1 MAFEQISQN
10 DKVRLNQ
17 FLDSGMKVKQ
27 EIADLT
33 EGLKDTAK
41 TLAEEFN
48 VKPGVLM
55 KALNAAW
62 KSNIDEQKESIDQVE
77 AILDATGRR

>member
-1 MAFEQISQN
+1 MSLDQLSQN

-17 FLDSGMKVKQ
+17 FMDSGMKVKQ
-27 EIADLT
+27 EMQDLA

-41 TLAEEFN
+41 ALAEEFN

-62 KSNIDEQKESIDQVE
+62 KSNIDEQKESMDQVE

>member
-1 MAFEQISQN
+1 MSLDQLSQN

-17 FLDSGMKVKQ
+17 FMDAGMKVKQ
-27 EIADLT
+27 EIQDLS
-33 EGLKDTAK
+33 EGLKDNAK
-41 TLAEEFN
+41 ALAEEFN